1 MKDQK
6 PTQKQ
11 KPAKERTPV
20 AAHANSS
27 LAQEF
32 AALSQAPHYAI
43 AAPSKPSPVAGGHC
57 NTNPYLC
64 TLYGLIM
71 RQQRYPQTARANHI
85 EGAVVVAFWLDE
97 RGDLVH
103 QAVYKTSGH
112 PQYVIGTSGYRTLR
126 IATEHAQFATF
137 MMLFFGRLDAEKGW
151 VKQLHL
157 GALRNS
163 NSRRLRQLGPDT
175 GFD

>member
-32 AALSQAPHYAI
+32 AALAQAPHYAI

-64 TLYGLIM
+64 TLYGMIM
-71 RQQRYPQTARANHI
+71 RQQHYPQTARANHI
-85 EGAVVVAFWLDE
+85 QGVVVVAFWLDE

-112 PQYVIGTSGYRTLR
+112 PELDGEAVDAIRRAAPYPPPPPGSPHGFV
-126 IATEHAQFATF
+126 AQMEFPP
-137 MMLFFGRLDAEKGW
+137 K
-151 VKQLHL
+151 
-157 GALRNS
+157 
-163 NSRRLRQLGPDT
+163 
-175 GFD
+175 